1 VTSAVEV
8 AVSDGRVLD
17 VAVAGPADGIPL
29 VLHHGTPGSALPY
42 GPFIAAAAE
51 RGLRHVTYA
60 RPGYG
65 GSTRRYGRSVADCAA
80 DTARVL
86 DHLGAERFY
95 TLGWSG
101 GGPHAFACAALLPER
116 VIAAGTIA
124 SIAPFDAEGLD
135 WTAGMGEENLVEFEA
150 IATGEEALEALL
162 GEMAP
167 AFLAAT
173 PEAVA
178 EAFGDLV
185 SEVDTAALT
194 GDLAQ
199 YTVDG
204 LREALR
210 EGFWGWFDDDFAMV
224 RHWGF
229 ELDDIDVPFT
239 IWQGAQDRMVPFAH
253 GEWLVA
259 HMPRARA
266 RLLPEHGHLSLAVDS
281 FPMILDELVAPR
293 GKETT

>member
-1 VTSAVEV
+1 MEV
-8 AVSDGRVLD
+8 VASDGRVLE
-17 VAVAGPADGIPL
+17 VVVAGPADGIPL

-42 GPFIAAAAE
+42 APFIDAAAA

-65 GSTRRYGRSVADCAA
+65 GSTRLYGRSVADCAA

-86 DHLGAERFY
+86 DHLGAERCY

-101 GGPHAFACAALLPER
+101 GGPHAFACAALLPGR
-116 VIAAGTIA
+116 VVAAGTIA

-150 IATGEEALEALL
+150 IAAGEEALAALL
-162 GEMAP
+162 EEIAP
-167 AFLAAT
+167 AFGAAT
-173 PEAVA
+173 PEAIV

-185 SEVDTAALT
+185 SEVDKAALT

-204 LREALR
+204 LQEALR

-253 GEWLVA
+253 GEWLAA
-259 HMPRARA
+259 HMPQARA

-281 FPMILDELVAPR
+281 FPMILDELIAPR
-293 GKETT
+293 GMETT